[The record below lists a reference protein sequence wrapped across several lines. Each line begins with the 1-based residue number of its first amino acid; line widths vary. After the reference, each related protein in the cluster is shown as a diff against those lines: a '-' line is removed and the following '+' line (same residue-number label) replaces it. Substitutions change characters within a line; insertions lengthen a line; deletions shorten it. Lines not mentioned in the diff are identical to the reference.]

1 MKEEKFMKEALKEA
15 LKALK
20 KDEVPV
26 GCVIVKDNKIVGRGY
41 DKRESTNDPSAHSEI
56 IAIRKA
62 AKKLGDW
69 RLENCDL
76 YVTLEP
82 CAMCLGA
89 SILARIRRII
99 YGAENPK
106 FGAISSVVNLLNYK
120 WNHKIKIVSGILK
133 DECSNILKEYFRN
146 KRKI

>member
-15 LKALK
+15 MKALK

-133 DECSNILKEYFRN
+133 DECSEILKEYFRN
-146 KRKI
+146 KRKN

>member
-1 MKEEKFMKEALKEA
+1 MKEEKFMKEAMKEA
-15 LKALK
+15 MKALK
-20 KDEVPV
+20 RDEVPV

-41 DKRESTNDPSAHSEI
+41 DKRESTNDSTAHSEI

-69 RLENCDL
+69 RLEDCDL

-106 FGAISSVVNLLNYK
+106 FGAISSVINLLDYK
-120 WNHKIKIVSGILK
+120 WNHKIKVVSGILK
-133 DECSNILKEYFRN
+133 DECSEILKQYFKN
-146 KRKI
+146 KRKK

>member
-56 IAIRKA
+56 IAIRKS

-120 WNHKIKIVSGILK
+120 WNHKIKIVSRILK
-133 DECSNILKEYFRN
+133 DECSEILKEYFRN
-146 KRKI
+146 KRKN